1 MEGKNIRL
9 IALYSPLSGKKAGT
23 YIFILWTL
31 LLLFCNDPHGG
42 WGIFWGAIIYFKPSK
57 KGVDFFV
64 SPVGLGELRHTQM
77 RCTKL

>member
-9 IALYSPLSGKKAGT
+9 IALYSPLRGKKAGT

-42 WGIFWGAIIYFKPSK
+42 WGIFWGAIF
-57 KGVDFFV
+57 
-64 SPVGLGELRHTQM
+64 
-77 RCTKL
+77 

>member
-1 MEGKNIRL
+1 MTHMGVGE
-9 IALYSPLSGKKAGT
+9 Y
-23 YIFILWTL
+23 F
-31 LLLFCNDPHGG
+31 GG
-42 WGIFWGAIIYFKPSK
+42 LYFKPSK